1 MRETKLSLFPN
12 GMVLYVENPKGSIY
26 KLLDYQKK
34 KELSINLP
42 RFLDSRLIHK
52 SQLYFFIISAI
63 IK

>member
-34 KELSINLP
+34 KRIINKFTKVSGFKVDTQKSIV
-42 RFLDSRLIHK
+42 FLHN
-52 SQLYFFIISAI
+52 ISNY
-63 IK
+63 